1 MSSAVDNIRRFLAA
15 LPDGVKL
22 VAVTKTIPV
31 DIINAVYDSGHKIF
45 GENKVQELISKS
57 PNLPD
62 DIEWHMIGHLQSN
75 KVKYIAPYI
84 SMIHSVDSLK
94 LLRIINH
101 EGLKNNRIINCL
113 LQIYIAEEEA
123 KFGLSFREAEDLI
136 STSEFKLFR
145 NIKICGLMGMATF
158 TGNMDQV
165 RKEFKSLVN
174 FFHMAKNKYFQKSE
188 AFREISMGMSGDYQ
202 TAIEEGATI
211 IRVGSLIFG
220 ERRNFN

>member
-1 MSSAVDNIRRFLAA
+1 MNSAVDNIRSFLAI

-57 PNLPD
+57 PDLPA

-94 LLRIINH
+94 LLRVINN
-101 EGLKNNRIINCL
+101 EGLKNNRVINCL
-113 LQIYIAEEEA
+113 LQIHIAEEES
-123 KFGLSFREAEDLI
+123 KFGLSFSEAEDLV
-136 STSEFKLFR
+136 SASEFKLLS
-145 NIKICGLMGMATF
+145 NIRICGLMGMATF
-158 TGNMDQV
+158 TNNTDQV
-165 RKEFKSLVN
+165 RREFKSLAN
-174 FFHMAKNKYFQKSE
+174 FFHMAKDKYFHRSE
-188 AFREISMGMSGDYQ
+188 VFREVSMGMSADYQ
-202 TAIEEGATI
+202 IAIEEGATI

-220 ERRNFN
+220 AR